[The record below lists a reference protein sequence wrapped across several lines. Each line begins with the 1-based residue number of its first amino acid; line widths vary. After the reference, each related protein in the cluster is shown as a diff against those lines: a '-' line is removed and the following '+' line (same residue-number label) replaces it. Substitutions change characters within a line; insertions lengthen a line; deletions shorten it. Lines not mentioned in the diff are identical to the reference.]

1 MVYTCFGNWFLG
13 GYWNMVFM
21 ILFWIIAI
29 VIIVWLV
36 KEKKFFNLV
45 KDNDTK
51 NPLEIIKERYA
62 KGEINKKQYEQM
74 KKELMR

>member
-1 MVYTCFGNWFLG
+1 
-13 GYWNMVFM
+13 MVFM